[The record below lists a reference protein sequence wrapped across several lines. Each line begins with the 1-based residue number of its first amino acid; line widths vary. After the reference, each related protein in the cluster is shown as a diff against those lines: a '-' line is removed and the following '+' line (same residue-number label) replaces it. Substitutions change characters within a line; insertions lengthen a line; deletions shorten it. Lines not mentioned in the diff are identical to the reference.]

1 MFYQNPVSMQPFS
14 DWWVERNDNFS
25 TSATGLFARSPGKE
39 KARPSE
45 GNKKLVITS
54 FAPAGFA
61 IVFLYFS
68 RQQKHTILQGHY
80 CYYFLFSFHREVA
93 GGGSGNLQLFSV

>member
-1 MFYQNPVSMQPFS
+1 MQPFS

-25 TSATGLFARSPGKE
+25 TSATGLFARSSGKK

-45 GNKKLVITS
+45 GNKKLGITS

-68 RQQKHTILQGHY
+68 RQQKHTNLQGHY
-80 CYYFLFSFHREVA
+80 CYYYLFSFYREVA

>member
-1 MFYQNPVSMQPFS
+1 MKRQFS
-14 DWWVERNDNFS
+14 DLGYWTICPILR
-25 TSATGLFARSPGKE
+25 KK

-45 GNKKLVITS
+45 GNLLGITS

-61 IVFLYFS
+61 IVLLYFS
-68 RQQKHTILQGHY
+68 RQQNIQIYKGIIVIIT
-80 CYYFLFSFHREVA
+80 YFLFIGKNIA